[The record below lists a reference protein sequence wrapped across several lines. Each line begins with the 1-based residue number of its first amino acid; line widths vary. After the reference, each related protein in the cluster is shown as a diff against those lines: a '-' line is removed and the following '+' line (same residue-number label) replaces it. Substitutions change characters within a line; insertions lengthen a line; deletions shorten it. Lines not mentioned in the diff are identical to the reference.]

1 MIRQSRIG
9 HGTHVRASHLQH
21 DLDSSET
28 FHGTTLTSRQWEV
41 IRYRAQG
48 LTQAA
53 VAKKLNTRREN
64 VNEIEH
70 RARLKISEAK
80 ATLTAL
86 QELDATREVLIPS
99 GTSVFEVVSMIILRA
114 DVLGIKLLSSADEI
128 LADIRSKWKVKIRGH
143 RLTSIAKVEIA
154 TDGSLSVK
162 KTG

>member
-1 MIRQSRIG
+1 MPRSKENRTRQ
-9 HGTHVRASHLQH
+9 LQR
-21 DLDSSET
+21 DLDAREA
-28 FHGTTLTSRQWEV
+28 FRGTTLTSRQWEV

-70 RARLKISEAK
+70 RAREKISAAK
-80 ATLTAL
+80 ATLAAL

-114 DVLGIKLLSSADEI
+114 DVLGVKLLSSADEM
-128 LADIRSKWKVKIRGH
+128 LADIRSRWKAKIRGH
-143 RLTSIAKVEIA
+143 RLTSLAKVEIA
-154 TDGSLSVK
+154 NDGSLSVK
-162 KTG
+162 KTD